1 MLPGHQDTGKRWRAD
16 LIGETVQQT
25 ALSGVGAA

>member
-1 MLPGHQDTGKRWRAD
+1 MLPGRQDTGKRCRAD
-16 LIGETVQQT
+16 LIGEIVQQT